1 MLYHNILLIDD
12 DEDDLEIFQAALQSV
27 TSSVECKTFVKASEA
42 LLNLTSKTL
51 IPDLIFLD
59 LNMPV
64 ISGQEFLMTIKKDEF
79 LRDIPVI
86 VFSTSSSS
94 RTAEEARNLGAHAFV
109 TKPDNFEDFKR
120 ILKSYLGLS

>member
-1 MLYHNILLIDD
+1 MLYQNILLIDD

-27 TSSVECKTFVKASEA
+27 TSSVECRTFDKVSEA
-42 LLNLTSKTL
+42 LTKLTSKAL

-64 ISGQEFLMTIKKDEF
+64 ISGQEFLRTIKKNEF

-94 RTAEEARNLGAHAFV
+94 RIAEEAKNLGAHAFI
-109 TKPDNFEDFKR
+109 TKPDNFEDLKS
-120 ILKSYLGLS
+120 ILKSHLGLS